1 MTGEL
6 NMDHSCFDSKMKRPN
21 GMVADLEG
29 LERQKTTLLLKFHPA
44 MDYTI
49 IFYSVLLS

>member
-21 GMVADLEG
+21 GMVADLV
-29 LERQKTTLLLKFHPA
+29 RYNT
-44 MDYTI
+44 
-49 IFYSVLLS
+49 VLWDVCDGAV